1 MLSNLHYSY
10 TLLNDTLKPCMTIV
24 CFIFF
29 TSYEPQGTCKKD
41 MCSPFDAAASVSTP
55 VWVQTLITV
64 PSSKP
69 SINILLFATTKY
81 FKFWLIISENLLSFF
96 FLPQLLCL
104 CAYFS
109 FLTLFI
115 HQRYDLLVT
124 PLLQRVNWCAKFPW
138 LLPLLIWFMK
148 PVDIIWFWRI
158 MKEMSH

>member
-1 MLSNLHYSY
+1 MHDNCMLHFLNVLWASRDLQKRPVLTFWCSCFCLNSCMGADTHYCTILQTFNKY
-10 TLLNDTLKPCMTIV
+10 TSFCYNQ
-24 CFIFF
+24 IFQIL
-29 TSYEPQGTCKKD
+29 TDHIREP
-41 MCSPFDAAASVSTP
+41 V
-55 VWVQTLITV
+55 VI
-64 PSSKP
+64 
-69 SINILLFATTKY
+69 
-81 FKFWLIISENLLSFF
+81 F

-115 HQRYDLLVT
+115 HQRYDFLVT